1 MTLDVCVCDQRVSVP
16 WRKKSRDHSEAMGR
30 IRKER
35 KTVQEANRRGLA
47 RQREKNWIIRK
58 VQ

>member
-1 MTLDVCVCDQRVSVP
+1 MCVCVCDQHVSVP